1 MLTQDPAAVSQLLQT
16 LCRYVHEQ
24 ELIPDTLLDELKR
37 MAAGEPPNGPLAALL
52 QHIFDFDHAAALADL
67 ECLMKGI
74 DLES

>member
-1 MLTQDPAAVSQLLQT
+1 M
-16 LCRYVHEQ
+16 REQ

-37 MAAGEPPNGPLAALL
+37 MAVGESPNGPLAALL
-52 QHIFDFDHAAALADL
+52 QHIFDFDHAAASADI